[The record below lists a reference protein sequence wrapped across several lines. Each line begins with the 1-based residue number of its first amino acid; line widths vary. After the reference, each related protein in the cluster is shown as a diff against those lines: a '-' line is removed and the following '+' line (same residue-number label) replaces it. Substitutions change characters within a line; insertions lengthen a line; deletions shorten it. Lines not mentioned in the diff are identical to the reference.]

1 MAIAKTS
8 GSDYTVPPNVKSSG
22 SVNNRGTVA
31 RGGSVASGKLTN
43 VGVSRYN
50 ATVFASTV
58 LDNGFA
64 DKALSSG
71 TFAYNDKNG
80 VAMRTTSELA
90 GVANTSLLSG
100 ANVPSLTR
108 SIHKLETLRTRRF
121 TTAIRANKYNRYT
134 GTFDSGYPV
143 VATDTL
149 ATDNAASPTRSAPG
163 QLTYKLGGV
172 VPVMNNDYKA
182 KTG

>member
-31 RGGSVASGKLTN
+31 RGGSVTSGKLTN

-50 ATVFASTV
+50 TTVFASTV
-58 LDNGFA
+58 LDNSWA
-64 DKALSSG
+64 DKALSAG
-71 TFAYNDKNG
+71 TFAFNDKNG
-80 VAMRTTSELA
+80 VAMRATSDLA

-100 ANVPSLTR
+100 ANVPGITR
-108 SIHKLETLRTRRF
+108 SINKLEVLRTSRF

-134 GTFDSGYPV
+134 GTFDAGYPV
-143 VATDTL
+143 VAVDTL
-149 ATDNAASPTRSAPG
+149 ATDSAANPTRSAPG

-172 VPVMNNDYKA
+172 VPVINNDYKA

>member
-31 RGGSVASGKLTN
+31 RGGSVTSGKLTN

-50 ATVFASTV
+50 TTVFASTV
-58 LDNGFA
+58 LDNSWA
-64 DKALSSG
+64 DKALSAG
-71 TFAYNDKNG
+71 TFAFNDKNG
-80 VAMRTTSELA
+80 VAMRATSDLA

-100 ANVPSLTR
+100 ANVPGITR
-108 SIHKLETLRTRRF
+108 SINKLEVLRTRRF

-134 GTFDSGYPV
+134 GTFDAGYPV
-143 VATDTL
+143 VAVDTL
-149 ATDNAASPTRSAPG
+149 ATDSAANPTRSAPG

-172 VPVMNNDYKA
+172 VPVINNDYKA